1 MASCHEQ
8 FDFLHPRDLATLQ
21 NFVERKLRSS
31 LAINEI
37 EVKTECDD
45 TIKAL
50 NRDRENIVNTSSWK
64 PLFRKTNLMM

>member
-45 TIKAL
+45 IIKAL
-50 NRDRENIVNTSSWK
+50 NRDRENIVNK
-64 PLFRKTNLMM
+64 NPLKRIFPQD

>member
-50 NRDRENIVNTSSWK
+50 NRDRENIVNK
-64 PLFRKTNLMM
+64 NPLKRIFPQD

>member
-8 FDFLHPRDLATLQ
+8 FDFLHPRDLSTLQ

-45 TIKAL
+45 IIKAL
-50 NRDRENIVNTSSWK
+50 NRDRENIVNK
-64 PLFRKTNLMM
+64 NPLKRIFPQD

>member
-37 EVKTECDD
+37 EVTTECDD

-50 NRDRENIVNTSSWK
+50 NRDRENIVNK
-64 PLFRKTNLMM
+64 NPLKRIFPQD

>member
-37 EVKTECDD
+37 GVKTECDD

-50 NRDRENIVNTSSWK
+50 NRDRENIVNK
-64 PLFRKTNLMM
+64 NPLKRIFPQD